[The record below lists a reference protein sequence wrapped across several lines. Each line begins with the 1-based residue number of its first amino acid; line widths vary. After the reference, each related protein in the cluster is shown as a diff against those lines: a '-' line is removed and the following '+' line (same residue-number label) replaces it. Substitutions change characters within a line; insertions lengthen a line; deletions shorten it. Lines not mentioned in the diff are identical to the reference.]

1 MRTKNGGGFDGD
13 AEATAHISV
22 KNQTRR
28 AKKAKFTIRAV
39 KKRLQI

>member
-22 KNQTRR
+22 KKPNPASQKELNLRYER
-28 AKKAKFTIRAV
+28 
-39 KKRLQI
+39 